1 MNMPMYSNKIRKRNR
16 PACIIKVFVKMK
28 SKSEDADF

>member
-1 MNMPMYSNKIRKRNR
+1 MNMPIYSNKTRKRNR